1 MTTGSGAE
9 AEKQILGRITEMISQ
24 EKDLRD
30 RLADHDID
38 QPTEQERLARLE
50 TELDQCWDLLRQRRA
65 RAAAGQDPE
74 GAEVRPAS
82 QVERYLS

>member
-1 MTTGSGAE
+1 MTESE

-24 EKDLRD
+24 ERELRD
-30 RLADHDID
+30 RLAQHTID
-38 QPTEQERLARLE
+38 PTTEHAHLTRLE

-65 RAAAGQDPE
+65 RVAAGQDPE
-74 GAEVRPAS
+74 EVHVRPAA